1 MGDIDTAYYRGR
13 FEYVEFDCEIPKD
26 DLVRFVVEVIMS
38 IISIFQLE
46 NEVIKCNT
54 AGRECYSLS
63 KMARLVYYAYA
74 RGFTSPEVISDF
86 AKNHKFFKY
95 AANGIEPSDDAI
107 AMFINKWGSFFDYA
121 LKFMVQMAFV
131 ANLTE
136 FESVSV
142 DSTHKKTAN
151 NKFNVLHE
159 DDIEV
164 LIKYYSGLAVSDE
177 ELANLRYPA
186 KNFLKSTDISNRR
199 KLNNLN
205 KVLDKLHETD
215 SNTMPIHDI
224 ESIHITN
231 KKKIADLG
239 YNIQAAVDWRT
250 KMMMAIDVTRKATDH
265 NQFQNIIL
273 KAISYM
279 GEIPNVSCADAGYNT
294 RRTLE
299 FIEEIGLNALI
310 DNNRSA
316 KLRNGHKNKN
326 KFHKD
331 NMGYDNVED
340 AFICFNE
347 EYLYYQ
353 GTNIRWDDKKGDYE
367 IIRKYFNK

>member
-1 MGDIDTAYYRGR
+1 M
-13 FEYVEFDCEIPKD
+13 C
-26 DLVRFVVEVIMS
+26 
-38 IISIFQLE
+38 
-46 NEVIKCNT
+46 
-54 AGRECYSLS
+54 
-63 KMARLVYYAYA
+63 
-74 RGFTSPEVISDF
+74 
-86 AKNHKFFKY
+86 
-95 AANGIEPSDDAI
+95 
-107 AMFINKWGSFFDYA
+107 
-121 LKFMVQMAFV
+121 
-131 ANLTE
+131 
-136 FESVSV
+136 
-142 DSTHKKTAN
+142 
-151 NKFNVLHE
+151 LHE

-186 KNFLKSTDISNRR
+186 KNFLKRTDISNRR

-316 KLRNGHKNKN
+316 K
-326 KFHKD
+326 
-331 NMGYDNVED
+331 
-340 AFICFNE
+340 
-347 EYLYYQ
+347 
-353 GTNIRWDDKKGDYE
+353 TT
-367 IIRKYFNK
+367 